1 MKKMD
6 GMLTKKVDNGQ
17 GNCEKE
23 KTRTDKKY
31 KEKETRKEREM
42 RHERQKERR
51 NVLNV

>member
-23 KTRTDKKY
+23 KTRTSHSYVYTDTRVDPHWY
-31 KEKETRKEREM
+31 KSC
-42 RHERQKERR
+42 
-51 NVLNV
+51 L